1 MVTRVLRGSRMLPG
15 VQKAQGD
22 PNMVPSAKG
31 SKNSFTER
39 LKKISTFEAFLF
51 CLFDFFYCIKPGF
64 VGRGIRQRPGSVRTF
79 ISTWIPYLTLKL
91 LRGSLDFR

>member
-51 CLFDFFYCIKPGF
+51 CLFDFDIVLNPVLLAGASGNGRFSEDIYINLDPISHTEAAAGVFGF
-64 VGRGIRQRPGSVRTF
+64 
-79 ISTWIPYLTLKL
+79 
-91 LRGSLDFR
+91 

>member
-1 MVTRVLRGSRMLPG
+1 MLPG

-51 CLFDFFYCIKPGF
+51 CLFDFDIVLNPVLLAAASGNGLVQGGHLY
-64 VGRGIRQRPGSVRTF
+64 QLGSH
-79 ISTWIPYLTLKL
+79 ISH
-91 LRGSLDFR
+91 